1 MQTKRIFIIDGHP
14 AGASLS
20 RAFAEKYAAEARN
33 AGHQVRLIH
42 LHDLEFDSDFGVS
55 QFRDAKPLE
64 PVLERIF
71 EHIEWCEHFVLAA
84 PMWWGG
90 LPAKLKG
97 LIDRVLLPGRAFDTR
112 VKQGT
117 MPKPMLGGRSARVIL
132 TSDTPGWVMRFIY
145 KNALIWQLRRQVLGF
160 IGIRPSRFT
169 WFSGAS
175 HPGDGLVER
184 WMAKVGKIGAAAA

>member
-1 MQTKRIFIIDGHP
+1 MQGKRIFILDGHP

-20 RAFAEKYAAEARN
+20 RALAEKYADEARN
-33 AGHQVRLIH
+33 AGHEVRLTH
-42 LHDLEFDSDFGVS
+42 LHELAFDSDFGVS

-64 PVLERIF
+64 PVLERLV
-71 EHIEWCEHFVLAA
+71 ENIEWCEHFVLAA

-112 VKQGT
+112 VKPGT

-132 TSDTPGWVMRFIY
+132 TSDTPGWVMRLLY

-160 IGIRPSRFT
+160 VGIRPSRFT
-169 WFSGAS
+169 WFAGAS
-175 HPGDGLVER
+175 DPRPGIVEG
-184 WMAKVGKIGAAAA
+184 WMARVGKIGSAAV